1 MFFVLTLVDGA
12 GAGKVRPGETDP
24 KGSNLHLPRE
34 ADPEGE
40 VLRSVFRVPE
50 ISIIACIKPELSCH
64 NPNIHHGEGQVQL
77 VVFRSIA

>member
-1 MFFVLTLVDGA
+1 MGPA
-12 GAGKVRPGETDP
+12 RRKRRPGETDP

-40 VLRSVFRVPE
+40 VLRGVFRAPE
-50 ISIIACIKPELSCH
+50 INIIACIEPELSCD
-64 NPNIHHGEGQVQL
+64 NPKILHGVGQAQL

>member
-1 MFFVLTLVDGA
+1 MGTA
-12 GAGKVRPGETDP
+12 WRKPRPGETDP

-40 VLRSVFRVPE
+40 VLRGVFRVPE
-50 ISIIACIKPELSCH
+50 INIIACRKPESSCH
-64 NPNIHHGEGQVQL
+64 NPNILQGADQVQV

>member
-1 MFFVLTLVDGA
+1 MGA
-12 GAGKVRPGETDP
+12 ARRKPGPGETDP

-40 VLRSVFRVPE
+40 VLRGVFRVPG
-50 ISIIACIKPELSCH
+50 INIIACLKPELSCH
-64 NPNIHHGEGQVQL
+64 NPNILQGVGRVQV